1 MRLCKI
7 CGKKDCNIHTFRLSN
22 FKKIKDFSGSSPPE
36 VFIGHYN
43 YPFVFMGI
51 LSPVNYGDTE
61 LLSSPEKWHSEKLS
75 IPEILGLRNQLI
87 YCRTKGSIKNFNS
100 NITNSLQEVAI
111 ASKPLATEFKLKGG
125 LLNKNL
131 ENTAS
136 IPLIKNAALVE
147 KVRIEE
153 NPKVEP
159 KVDYLINDK
168 EVKASEAIIELDK
181 ARIKTSDVIKILSAG
196 LLGKISR
203 RKLVPTRWSITA
215 VDDTLSKNRLKEIR
229 YFPIISNIRVFHA
242 EYLGN
247 HYEFILLPENY
258 SFEVIEISLKSSG
271 IWKDYEGFFGRKDY
285 ASYVTGA
292 YYSNRVALTEYLEK
306 IKHQASC
313 LVIRQ
318 VSQEYTSPLGV
329 GILRQTSREA
339 FSKPP
344 ETFLTLSDA
353 LESIQTRLK
362 IPIETYTRESKILEN
377 YKKQNRLDR
386 WF

>member
-1 MRLCKI
+1 M
-7 CGKKDCNIHTFRLSN
+7 
-22 FKKIKDFSGSSPPE
+22 
-36 VFIGHYN
+36 
-43 YPFVFMGI
+43 
-51 LSPVNYGDTE
+51 
-61 LLSSPEKWHSEKLS
+61 
-75 IPEILGLRNQLI
+75 
-87 YCRTKGSIKNFNS
+87 
-100 NITNSLQEVAI
+100 
-111 ASKPLATEFKLKGG
+111 
-125 LLNKNL
+125 
-131 ENTAS
+131 
-136 IPLIKNAALVE
+136 
-147 KVRIEE
+147 
-153 NPKVEP
+153 
-159 KVDYLINDK
+159 
-168 EVKASEAIIELDK
+168 
-181 ARIKTSDVIKILSAG
+181 
-196 LLGKISR
+196 
-203 RKLVPTRWSITA
+203 
-215 VDDTLSKNRLKEIR
+215 
-229 YFPIISNIRVFHA
+229 
-242 EYLGN
+242 
-247 HYEFILLPENY
+247 LPENY

-285 ASYVTGA
+285 ASDVTGA
-292 YYSNRVALTEYLEK
+292 YYSNMVALTEYLEK